1 MNTIKAWLYGLLSGF
16 IGGGATSASAW
27 IGMASAKAAGLDVP
41 TLNLKALGIIFISGG
56 ITSALGYLKQSPLP
70 AESVTV
76 TQTKSLTTT
85 VTATPSDAP
94 SPLADTIAK
103 TTNTQA
109 KNP

>member
-1 MNTIKAWLYGLLSGF
+1 MNTLKAWVYGLLSGF

-27 IGMASAKAAGLDVP
+27 IGMASAKAAGMEVP

-56 ITSALGYLKQSPLP
+56 IASALGYLKQSPLP

-85 VTATPSDAP
+85 VSASDTPS
-94 SPLADTIAK
+94 SPLAETIAK
-103 TTNTQA
+103 TTN
-109 KNP
+109 K